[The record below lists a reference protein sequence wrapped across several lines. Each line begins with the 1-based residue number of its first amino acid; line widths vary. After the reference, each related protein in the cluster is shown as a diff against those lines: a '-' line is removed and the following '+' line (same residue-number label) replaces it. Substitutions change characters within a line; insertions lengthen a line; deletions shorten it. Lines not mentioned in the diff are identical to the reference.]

1 MKQERNYWQKI
12 IGQLTNTPSPMLELL
27 QEVPPLRLKSVQN
40 GIFKLVIILF
50 QILWRQSLILDTH
63 SDMLH
68 ILRLCWFLVLAAVGG
83 EILVP

>member
-40 GIFKLVIILF
+40 GIFKLVTILF
-50 QILWRQSLILDTH
+50 
-63 SDMLH
+63 
-68 ILRLCWFLVLAAVGG
+68 
-83 EILVP
+83 